1 MDINY
6 EIEHLEN
13 ILEKHYINNY
23 AFEKDQFNEDVI
35 NKENPEEYVS
45 IYDFDEY
52 FPKTIYDEKKYE
64 YAYFVFEWDILKN
77 QWQLGYKWEPT
88 NKWFINIRLNDI
100 KEIKNALSELLN
112 KIKK

>member
-13 ILEKHYINNY
+13 ILEKYYINNY
-23 AFEKDQFNEDVI
+23 TFEKDQFNEDVI
-35 NKENPEEYVS
+35 DKSNPLEYIS